1 MYTMMYTIRVAP
13 TENEAMSRMIRK
25 QIYLE
30 PTQERLLKQ
39 CAQECGVSEA
49 ELIRRC
55 LATVEQQASPLSLDP
70 QAWTDELAFLH
81 HRLETVPSRQDKRG
95 WTREDLYAER
105 LERVFP

>member
-1 MYTMMYTIRVAP
+1 
-13 TENEAMSRMIRK
+13 MSRMIRK

-39 CAQECGVSEA
+39 RAQELGVSEA

-55 LATVEQQASPLSLDP
+55 LDTVGQQTVPLPSDP
-70 QAWTDELAFLH
+70 QAWTDEIAFLQ
-81 HRLETVPSRQDKRG
+81 HRVQTVPSRNTCRG
-95 WTREDLYAER
+95 WTREELYAER